1 MRSLVKGVDSTI
13 SRNEEL
19 YLERLFKLLRQPSI
33 STQNIGMVECASLVQ
48 ELFTDCGIE
57 NHRYETGGHP
67 IIYGEC
73 LHPDNETTV
82 LMYGHYDVQPPDPLD
97 EWVSDPF
104 EPEIRNGRI
113 YARGAGDNKGQ
124 FVASILGAKTYL
136 DLHGRLPV
144 NVKWIIEGEE
154 EAGSRH
160 LAAFVEQHRALLQAD
175 LVYTTD
181 GSSHESGAQSILLG
195 VRGALGVELVAEEAR
210 WDNHSGNLGNIVPN
224 PVWRL
229 VELLHTMRS
238 GDEVTIQGF
247 ADGVKPPTELEEKIL
262 RDIPYDLEGVRRKS
276 GYDALDIDSDTYHRR
291 LMFEPTLNVSG
302 LFSGHTGKGG
312 RSIIPARA
320 TARLDIRLVAG
331 QDPDQVYEALAR
343 HVRKHDAGITLTRK
357 GAVPA
362 SRTPADHPAV
372 LAIAE
377 ALEQSTGQRPVIQP
391 SLGGTLPDYVWTQI
405 LNVPSVIV
413 PYANY
418 DQNNHGPNEN
428 LEISTFFRAIRST
441 CYVLEHLSRVSF
453 KKWSGQPGHA
463 YPVK

>member
-1 MRSLVKGVDSTI
+1 MVNNVDSFI
-13 SRNEEL
+13 SQNEEL
-19 YLERLFKLLRQPSI
+19 YLERLFRLLRQPSI
-33 STQNIGMVECASLVQ
+33 STQNIGMAECASLVQ
-48 ELFTDCGIE
+48 ELFSDYGIK
-57 NHRYETGGHP
+57 NRLYETEGHP
-67 IIYGEC
+67 IIYGEW

-82 LMYGHYDVQPPDPLD
+82 LIYGHYDVQPPDPLE
-97 EWVSDPF
+97 EWQSDPF

-124 FVASILGAKTYL
+124 FVASILGVKAYL
-136 DLHGRLPV
+136 DIHGRLPV

-160 LAAFVEQHRALLQAD
+160 LAAFVEQQRELLQTD

-195 VRGALGVELVAEEAR
+195 VRGALGVELVAQEAR

-229 VELLHTMRS
+229 TELLHTMRK
-238 GDEVTIQGF
+238 GDQVTIEGF
-247 ADGVKPPTELEEKIL
+247 YDGVKPPTPHEEQIL
-262 RDIPYDLEGVRRKS
+262 RDIPFDLEGVRRKS
-276 GYDALDIDSDTYHRR
+276 GYDALEIDSDTYHRK

-331 QDPDQVYEALAR
+331 QDPDQVFEALAN
-343 HVRKHDAGITLTRK
+343 HVQKHDASITLTRK

-377 ALEQSTGQRPVIQP
+377 AIEQSSGQRPVIQP

-405 LNVPSVIV
+405 LNVPSIIV

-428 LEISTFFRAIRST
+428 LEISYFFRAIRST
-441 CYVLEHLSRVSF
+441 YYVLDKLSHVTF
-453 KKWSGQPGHA
+453 KT
-463 YPVK
+463 